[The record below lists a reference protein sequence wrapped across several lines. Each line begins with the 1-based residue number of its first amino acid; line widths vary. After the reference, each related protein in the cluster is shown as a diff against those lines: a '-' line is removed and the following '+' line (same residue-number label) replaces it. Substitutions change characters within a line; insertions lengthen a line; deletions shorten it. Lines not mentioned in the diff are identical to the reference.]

1 VTFFIPFPF
10 VALSGFSRLE
20 AKQGHATSAKRDRFS
35 ASSFLKFRIP
45 RVSASRNRGAHFAFP
60 NKILPARPA
69 SAPRTLAL
77 ALHHPI
83 SSANPKF
90 KIKNRRVSPLIPSP
104 LNPLIPRYCAAAFT
118 LVELLAV
125 IGIMGLLA
133 AVGVPALKGLTGS
146 GGRKQA
152 LSQLMGALEIARNT
166 AISTG
171 TNAAVIFPDSTF
183 VSGEAYKYR
192 SMAVVAWNPTN
203 TNLPTTMV
211 GSWIVLPQGVAFFP
225 NSLKTANLPTAT
237 NISVR
242 ILTGTNKANFP
253 AIIFQPD
260 GGLSEDYS
268 PLPTNGIAFF
278 EGTVAGITTNPTS
291 KMTNFETVRLTKY
304 TGRTRPTLAPDPK

>member
-1 VTFFIPFPF
+1 MTFFIPFPW
-10 VALSGFSRLE
+10 VALSDFSRLE
-20 AKQGHATSAKRDRFS
+20 AKQGHATSAKAAKRDRFS

-60 NKILPARPA
+60 NQIPPSRPL
-69 SAPRTLAL
+69 RLGRGFTLSHIKTL
-77 ALHHPI
+77 R
-83 SSANPKF
+83 SSARF
-90 KIKNRRVSPLIPSP
+90 TETERSR
-104 LNPLIPRYCAAAFT
+104 AAFT

-152 LSQLMGALEIARNT
+152 LSQLMGAFEIARNT

-183 VSGEAYKYR
+183 ASGEAYKYR

-225 NSLKTANLPTAT
+225 NSLKSANLPTVK

-242 ILTGTNKANFP
+242 ILTASNTANFP

-268 PLPTNGIAFF
+268 PLPTNSIAFF
-278 EGTVAGITTNPTS
+278 EGTVTGTTTNPTS
-291 KMTNFETVRLTKY
+291 KMTNFETIKLRRY
-304 TGRTRPTLAPDPK
+304 TGRTIPELAPAP

>member
-1 VTFFIPFPF
+1 VTYPTPF
-10 VALSGFSRLE
+10 
-20 AKQGHATSAKRDRFS
+20 
-35 ASSFLKFRIP
+35 
-45 RVSASRNRGAHFAFP
+45 
-60 NKILPARPA
+60 PA
-69 SAPRTLAL
+69 SAARIFAL
-77 ALHHPI
+77 APHEPI

-90 KIKNRRVSPLIPSP
+90 KIKNPRVSASRNRGTHPAPAWSGFLTFPLSNLCTIQNQKFNIQNRRVSPLTPFS
-104 LNPLIPRYCAAAFT
+104 LNPLTPRRPATAFT

-152 LSQLMGALEIARNT
+152 LGQVIGALEIARNT

-171 TNAAVIFPDSTF
+171 INAAVIFPDSTF
-183 VSGEAYKYR
+183 ALGDAYKYR

-203 TNLPTTMV
+203 TNDPATMV
-211 GSWIVLPQGVAFFP
+211 GSWIVLPQGIAFFP
-225 NSLKTANLPTAT
+225 NSLTSTNLPIAT

-242 ILTGTNKANFP
+242 ILTTTNNANFP
-253 AIIFQPD
+253 GVVFQPD

-278 EGTVAGITTNPTS
+278 EGTVIGTTTNPIS
-291 KMTNFETVRLTKY
+291 KKMTNFETVRLTKY
-304 TGRTRPTLAPDPK
+304 TGRTRPTLAPAP